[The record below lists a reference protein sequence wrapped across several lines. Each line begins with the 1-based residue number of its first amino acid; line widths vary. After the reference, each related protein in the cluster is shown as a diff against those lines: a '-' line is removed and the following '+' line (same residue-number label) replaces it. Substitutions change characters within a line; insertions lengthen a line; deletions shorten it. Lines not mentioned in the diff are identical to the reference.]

1 MRLRLRSVAMSLAVV
16 IAVGYGVV
24 RYAHRPS
31 KGHPSAFTPADTSL
45 QHDWLY
51 FYPSRATDGSKPR
64 ALVFFFGNDV
74 AFWEPHQDL
83 AWRFAGEGYS
93 VVGLDARKFLG
104 TLPSNEPQRD
114 SAFGPAIASVI
125 ARTRHAMSADSIPVV
140 LAGHSFGAELA
151 FWTALHAPPPGL
163 IGILSLN
170 TRSTGHLFIT
180 PGDLLNHEAS
190 GAWSFSVID
199 AARRID
205 PHVKIA
211 LVRSEHDPFKQHDP
225 DFEAAGGPRLRRF
238 LIPLAAHTMK
248 TILVAGPLVSRA
260 LRYLTDTTTAP

>member
-1 MRLRLRSVAMSLAVV
+1 MRVRLRAVAITLGALV
-16 IAVGYGVV
+16 AVGYGVV

-31 KGHPSAFTPADTSL
+31 KGHPSAFLPADTSL
-45 QHDWLY
+45 HHDWFY
-51 FYPSRATDGSKPR
+51 FYPSQLEGRAR

-93 VVGLDARKFLG
+93 VVGLDARKFLQ
-104 TLPSNEPQRD
+104 TLPSAEPQRD
-114 SAFGPAIASVI
+114 SAFGVAIARAIASC
-125 ARTRHAMSADSIPVV
+125 RHALDADSLPVI
-140 LAGHSFGAELA
+140 LTGHSFGAELA
-151 FWTALHAPPPGL
+151 FWTALHAPPPHL
-163 IGILSLN
+163 AGILSLN

-199 AARRID
+199 AARDID
-205 PHVKIA
+205 PKVRIA
-211 LVRSEHDPFKQHDP
+211 LVRSEHDPFKDHDP
-225 DFEAAGGPRLRRF
+225 AFEAAGGARMKRF
-238 LIPLAAHTMK
+238 VIPLASHTLK

-260 LRYLTDTTTAP
+260 LRYLTDTTAAP